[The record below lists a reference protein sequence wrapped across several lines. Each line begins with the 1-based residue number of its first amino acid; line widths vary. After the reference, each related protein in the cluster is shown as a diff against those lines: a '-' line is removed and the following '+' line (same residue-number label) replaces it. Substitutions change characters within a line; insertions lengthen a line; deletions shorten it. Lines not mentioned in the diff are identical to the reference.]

1 MSSLRGKLNVGGSGG
16 ASSSGGSSSAPKKVS
31 FDSSKKPAKFSLKKS
46 NQPDV
51 SDLQSQ
57 IAVLQAQVAS
67 LQSAASSGAV
77 ATSPK
82 GCTTFS
88 GAASASKPATTCFGA
103 ASASK
108 PATTCFGAAA
118 SGATDEALLMSV
130 FGDGGFVRF
139 KANKSGLSDADKRE
153 LRSRIEKVLGK
164 RFTQTTAQLERD
176 GCWKWWLFG
185 IVQRL
190 VREGVSDDVI
200 AAVCDVFSE
209 SKTRKFKSRLLSDS
223 SFAETVRDCIND
235 VLSTGVIAL
244 MNEEFTIAGM
254 DGRTIRQ
261 ASAHGK
267 NCSALTFEF
276 LATTYCE

>member
-88 GAASASKPATTCFGA
+88 GA